1 MESSIA
7 LRLKKALSFIAISFM
22 LWSFL
27 FPLHLKAQCPGCII
41 DMACTV
47 SPAAPTLCPATLPN
61 GIQNQPYAE
70 DLTFYMPAQ
79 FSTQGINVTLIE
91 ITVVSVTGLPPGV
104 SWETSASPANIFYPS
119 QNPPATERG
128 CVRMCGTPTSFGLFN
143 IVVNVSAEVG
153 TPFGNVTQ
161 PQSFSLSINIDPPA
175 GSNSAFLYS
184 PSTGCEPLDV
194 SFSPLIFPQGFQM
207 LTYEWDFGNGITF
220 LGENPP
226 LQNFLSAGTYY
237 PNLITRVYNYSIE
250 NLTVTVS
257 GSNWCGD
264 IEEPDILFIGCTGDP
279 DVFFDWTNNGATQSV
294 GSVADNSNPSFNN
307 LNLTITDPLLSI
319 AFWDEDLISAN
330 DNLGTAVL
338 NITGI
343 GSFNF
348 STAQLFGN
356 IIIDTVLVQTY
367 VETDTVIVLAAPTQP
382 IIASN
387 GPLSFCSNNPSSL
400 TIGNS
405 GNILQWYL
413 NDTTL
418 LIGQIM
424 DTILPAATGNYSVMA
439 TNSDGCSSLSSNT
452 TIEVFPLPPLPVIVQ
467 NGGLLTTGAMGSLQ
481 WFFNGQPLVGET
493 GNSLAYGDS
502 GVYSVRVTDANGCS
516 NGASLAILVPS
527 GIGTNQNE
535 QPYWQ
540 ILGNPGFQ
548 GELVLKFLQYRPSQP
563 IQLEILDLQGRVV
576 YLEPFFEPEQGQKIV
591 QTRLPKGFY
600 MVKVGNAASF
610 QSEKWINN

>member
-1 MESSIA
+1 MERSITPW
-7 LRLKKALSFIAISFM
+7 LKKSQYLISGILMF
-22 LWSFL
+22 WSFL
-27 FPLHLKAQCPGCII
+27 LPHQLKAQCPGCVI

-47 SPAAPTLCPATLPN
+47 SPAAPTLCPANLPN

-79 FSTQGINVTLIE
+79 FSTQGINVTLNE

-161 PQSFSLSINIDPPA
+161 PQSFSLSIHIDPPA
-175 GSNSAFLYS
+175 GSNAAFLYS

-194 SFSPLIFPQGFQM
+194 SFSPLIFPQGFQL
-207 LTYEWDFGNGITF
+207 LTYEWDFGNGLTF
-220 LGENPP
+220 FGDNPP
-226 LQNFLSAGTYY
+226 LQNFLSAGTYF

-250 NLTVTVS
+250 SLSATVT

-264 IEEPDILFIGCTGDP
+264 VEEPDLPIIGCTGDP

-294 GSVADNSNPSFNN
+294 GSVADNTNPTFNN

-319 AFWDEDLISAN
+319 SFWDEDLISAN
-330 DNLGTAVL
+330 DNLGTAIL
-338 NITGI
+338 NISGV

-356 IIIDTVLVQTY
+356 LIIDTVLVQTY
-367 VETDTVIVLAAPTQP
+367 VETDTVVVLATPAQPT
-382 IIASN
+382 ISAS
-387 GPLSFCSNNPSSL
+387 GPLSFCANNPSSL
-400 TIGNS
+400 NVSNS
-405 GNILQWYL
+405 GNALQWYQ
-413 NDTTL
+413 NDTII
-418 LIGQIM
+418 LIGQIT
-424 DTILPAATGNYSVMA
+424 DTLLPAITGNYSVLA
-439 TNSDGCSSLSSNT
+439 TNSVGCSSLSSNT
-452 TIEVFPLPPLPVIVQ
+452 TIEVFPLPPIPVIVQ

-481 WFFNGQPLVGET
+481 WFFNGQTLVGET

-502 GVYSVRVTDANGCS
+502 GVYAVRVTDANGCS
-516 NGASLAILVPS
+516 NTASLDVLLPS
-527 GIGTNQNE
+527 GINSIQND
-535 QPYWQ
+535 PYWKIQ
-540 ILGNPGFQ
+540 GNPGFQ
-548 GELVLKFLQYRPSQP
+548 GELVLNFSPNRPSQQL
-563 IQLEILDLQGRVV
+563 QLEILDLQGRVV
-576 YLEPFFEPEQGQKIV
+576 FLEPFLEPGQGQKIV
-591 QTRLPKGFY
+591 QTGLPKAFY
-600 MVKVGNAASF
+600 LIKVGNGISF
-610 QSEKWINN
+610 QSEKWMNN